1 LVRTARG
8 GYRGAVKVPGD
19 VEYDAF
25 VSYSHESDGEFA
37 PALKA
42 GVEKFAKP
50 WNRLRAVRL
59 FLDTASLS
67 ADPTL
72 WASIEKALERSA
84 WFVLLSSPAAARS
97 PWVERELAWWL
108 EHRSTERLLLVVT
121 DGVLDWDG
129 NGFDESS
136 SALPP
141 ILRSAFPQ
149 EPRWVDSRESDPVVE
164 VAATLRGIP
173 KDDLVSTAVRE
184 HRRTMRLARTAIA
197 ALATL
202 LVAAVATGIVAL
214 VQRNTARE
222 QARIATARQLAS
234 VATSEL
240 GGNLDV
246 ALLLAVRAVRTD
258 PSPQTRSA
266 LLQAA
271 TASPQLVRYVPAG
284 GQVTAVAGS
293 GDRSTLI
300 AGLQDGRVQRW
311 RLPDAERSTVLE
323 LSGAPTGV
331 AVSRDGTVVAATDGT
346 LGSVWRPGKRPLRV
360 PAYSIGLSPS
370 GRTAVIRQ
378 GEPSGRGVIVVVDV
392 PGGRVR
398 ATHDAAFHS
407 GGSATVLTPASDDEL
422 VLLDGGHGGW
432 ERRRISD
439 WALEGSGR
447 AAFGAH
453 DSSGR
458 PSADGRFFSSSRGGQ
473 PVYVWPTET
482 GRAPLTA
489 EVPITSGRAPA
500 LSPDGARWAAPDSGV
515 IHVADVAAAGAPRP
529 APLRLSGPGSTN
541 LNGLVFIGDAAHLVS
556 ASGDKLVLWDLGQL
570 DRLARVRKLPV
581 GAGCNAC
588 EGASVTV
595 SADGRRAAVIDGFE
609 NKGVVEPLGGG
620 SRVQIP
626 EIPEFGTTYKAPI
639 WVGDRLVLPLSG
651 TSVPDNLPSGIHAWM
666 GGSEDPGIAAA
677 GLSGD
682 GRSVVVVNGH
692 GKIEIRDAMGGGMRS
707 TLPALS
713 RDRIDSAAVRANP
726 DLVAIA
732 AKGAVTVVDPHT
744 RHVVGRI
751 PGPGAKHV
759 RYAGQRLLV
768 QRDAGSLDVWNA
780 AATKR
785 ERVLPGDPSYAWP
798 PTGNR
803 QGTLVAR
810 PRTDFTIALSDL
822 TTGASLATLATP
834 GRLGRKTSVAFSPD
848 GRRLITVTAPG
859 AETVSYM
866 AQRDISDAALIR
878 SACATAGRDLTAD
891 EWRAFVGTAPPADLS
906 CR

>member
-1 LVRTARG
+1 MKA
-8 GYRGAVKVPGD
+8 PGD
-19 VEYDAF
+19 VEYNAF
-25 VSYSHESDGEFA
+25 VSYSHESDRELA
-37 PALKA
+37 PALTA

-50 WNRLRAVRL
+50 WNRLRALRL

-67 ADPTL
+67 ADPAL
-72 WASIEKALERSA
+72 WGSIEKALERSA
-84 WFVLLSSPAAARS
+84 WFVLLASTAAARS

-121 DGVLDWDG
+121 DGELAWNG
-129 NGFDESS
+129 NGFDELRST
-136 SALPP
+136 ALPP
-141 ILRSAFPQ
+141 ILRTAFPQ

-202 LVAAVATGIVAL
+202 LVAAVAAGIIAL
-214 VQRNTARE
+214 GQRNTARE

-234 VATSEL
+234 VATGEFGS
-240 GGNLDV
+240 NLDV
-246 ALLLAVRAVRTD
+246 ALLLAVQAVHTD

-271 TASPQLVRYVPAG
+271 TASPALVRYVPAG
-284 GQVTAVAGS
+284 GQVTALAGS
-293 GDRSTLI
+293 GDRSTLV

-311 RLPDAERSTVLE
+311 RPPDAERDTVLK
-323 LSGAPTGV
+323 LSGAPTRV
-331 AVSRDGTVVAATDGT
+331 AVSHDGTVVAATDGT
-346 LGSVWRPGKRPLRV
+346 QGWVWRAGKRPFSL

-370 GRTAVIRQ
+370 GRTAVVRQ
-378 GEPSGRGVIVVVDV
+378 GEPSDRGVIVVVDV

-398 ATHDAAFHS
+398 ARHDAALPPY
-407 GGSATVLTPASDDEL
+407 GSATVLTPASDDEL
-422 VLLDGGHGGW
+422 VLLDGGYGGW

-453 DSSGR
+453 DSSGL
-458 PSADGRFFSSSRGGQ
+458 PSTDGRFFSSSRGGQ
-473 PVYVWPTET
+473 PVFVWPTET
-482 GRAPLTA
+482 GRAALTA
-489 EVPITSGRAPA
+489 EVPISSGRAPA
-500 LSPDGARWAAPDSGV
+500 LSPDGTRWAAPDSGV
-515 IHVADVAAAGAPRP
+515 IHVADVADEGAARP

-541 LNGLVFIGDAAHLVS
+541 LNGLTFVGDATHLVS
-556 ASGDKLVLWDLGQL
+556 AARDKLVLWDLGQL

-581 GAGCNAC
+581 SAGCNAC

-609 NKGVVEPLGGG
+609 DKGVVEPLAGG

-639 WVGDRLVLPLSG
+639 WAGDRLVLPLAG
-651 TSVPDNLPSGIHAWM
+651 TSVPHGLPPGTVAWT
-666 GGSEDPGIAAA
+666 GGDEDPGIAAA
-677 GLSGD
+677 GLGGD
-682 GRSVVVVNGH
+682 GRSVVVVSGH
-692 GKIEIRDAMGGGMRS
+692 GKVDIRDALTGAVRS
-707 TLPALS
+707 TVPAPS
-713 RDRIDSAAVRANP
+713 RDRINSAAVHANP
-726 DLVAIA
+726 DLVATA

-744 RHVVGRI
+744 RKVAGRI
-751 PGPGAKHV
+751 PGPGAQHV
-759 RYAGQRLLV
+759 RYAGPRLLV
-768 QRDAGSLDVWNA
+768 QRDGGSLDVWNA
-780 AATKR
+780 GGTKR
-785 ERVLPGDPSYAWP
+785 ERVLPGDTSYAWP

-810 PRTDFTIALSDL
+810 PRTDFTIALNDL
-822 TTGASLATLATP
+822 TTGATLATLATP